1 MATRKIVFSQKGMQN
16 SKKLEKENKINKKRK
31 EKRKCISKDCQQ
43 NWVKWM
49 MKKSKEISL

>member
-43 NWVKWM
+43 N
-49 MKKSKEISL
+49 